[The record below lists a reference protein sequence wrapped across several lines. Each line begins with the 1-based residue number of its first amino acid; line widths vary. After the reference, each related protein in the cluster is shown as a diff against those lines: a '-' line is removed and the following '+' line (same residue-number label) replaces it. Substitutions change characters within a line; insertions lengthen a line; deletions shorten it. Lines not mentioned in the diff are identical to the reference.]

1 MALVEHDAPVVSH
14 VSSTSPVVSTAATTD
29 EGTAS
34 AASGGQAGGSP
45 PPLPAPATPPWNL
58 DRINQRAMPLDLA
71 FSAGKSAG
79 AGVTIYVVDTGIR
92 STHSEFRRAGGG
104 ASRARPGIDLVS
116 DATTADCPPGVACD
130 CDGHG
135 SHVAGVV
142 GGLSVGIAPASQLVS
157 VRVLDCSGQ
166 GNISD
171 VLAGLDYVAR
181 VAARPSVVTLSLG
194 VPKGDW
200 SSALAAAV
208 GSLVDTRGIFV
219 TVAAGN
225 AGGDSCS
232 LVPASVP
239 QALTV
244 GASSISGYF
253 KQGGLP
259 PAGQKG
265 VADSLYSWTDTGPCV
280 SLFAPGVNVLSAC
293 GGVNR
298 CSTPS
303 DTTYALATGTSM
315 AAPHV
320 AGVAAA
326 LLSASPNAS
335 PAAIRSALLGSAT
348 PNALPNASMLPS
360 TPNLLLFATPIP
372 SASQWQTVAQALA
385 GSP

>member
-1 MALVEHDAPVVSH
+1 M
-14 VSSTSPVVSTAATTD
+14 
-29 EGTAS
+29 
-34 AASGGQAGGSP
+34 
-45 PPLPAPATPPWNL
+45 
-58 DRINQRAMPLDLA
+58 
-71 FSAGKSAG
+71 
-79 AGVTIYVVDTGIR
+79 
-92 STHSEFRRAGGG
+92 
-104 ASRARPGIDLVS
+104 
-116 DATTADCPPGVACD
+116 ACD

-157 VRVLDCSGQ
+157 IRVLDCSGQ

-181 VAARPSVVTLSLG
+181 VAVRPSVVTLSLG

-208 GSLVDTRGIFV
+208 GSLVDTHGLFV

-225 AGGDSCS
+225 AGGDSCD

-244 GASSISGYF
+244 GASSVSGYF
-253 KQGGLP
+253 KAGALP
-259 PAGQKG
+259 PSGAKG
-265 VADSLYSWTDTGPCV
+265 VADSLYSWTDTGACV
-280 SLFAPGVNVLSAC
+280 GIFAPGVNVQSAC
-293 GGVNR
+293 GGTNR
-298 CSTPS
+298 CSAPG
-303 DTTYALATGTSM
+303 DNAYALATGTSM

-326 LLSASPNAS
+326 LLSASPSAS
-335 PAAIRSALLGSAT
+335 PAAIRLALLGGAT
-348 PNALPNASMLPS
+348 PNVLPNATMLPS
-360 TPNLLLFATPIP
+360 TPNLLLFAAPIP
-372 SASQWQTVAQALA
+372 TAPAWQTVAQALA